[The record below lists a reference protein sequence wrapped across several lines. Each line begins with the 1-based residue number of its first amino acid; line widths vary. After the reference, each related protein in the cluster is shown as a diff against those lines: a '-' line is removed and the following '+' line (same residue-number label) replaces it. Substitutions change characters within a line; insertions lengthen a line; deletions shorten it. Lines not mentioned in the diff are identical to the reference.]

1 MVKHPFFVLVWVVVI
16 SGLMAETSSASE
28 AFRQGEFEHDVSLKD
43 MLGEGYS
50 AEISDVF
57 DGKDTINWS
66 LYVPKNYS
74 PEDPPGIF
82 VFISPISDG
91 AIRTKWKRAFDAH
104 NMIYISANGA
114 GNYVPSKRRFYH
126 SVLALSTVQQLYE
139 TDDRVRIISGFS
151 GGGRMSTRIL
161 ELLPGTFSGGL
172 MIGGAYDWMGTD
184 QELSETLDEGAY
196 VFLTGD
202 MDHAEWETRRA
213 YLQYQNA
220 GIEDVK
226 YMSIRGLTH
235 RFPGWKEM
243 DKALA
248 YLGERLRD

>member
-1 MVKHPFFVLVWVVVI
+1 MSKYPIFVLAWLVL
-16 SGLMAETSSASE
+16 SLGLLAETASASE
-28 AFRQGEFEHDVSLKD
+28 TLRRGEFEHDVSLKD
-43 MLGEGYS
+43 LLGEDFS
-50 AEISDVF
+50 AEISNVF
-57 DGKDTINWS
+57 DGKDKITWS
-66 LYVPKNYS
+66 LYVPKDYS
-74 PEDPPGIF
+74 PANPPGIF
-82 VFISPISDG
+82 VFVSPISDG
-91 AIRTKWKRAFDAH
+91 TIRTKWKRAFDAH

-126 SVLALSTVQQLYE
+126 SVLALSTVQKLYE

-172 MIGGAYDWMGTD
+172 IIGGAYDWIGTD
-184 QELSETLDEGAY
+184 QALAQTLEGGAY

-213 YLQYQNA
+213 YLQYKNA
-220 GIEDVK
+220 GVADLK
-226 YMSIRGLTH
+226 YMSVRGLTH

-248 YLGERLRD
+248 FLGERLRD